1 MRVFFIAIVG
11 IVLALAAGAAF
22 LPMSMAADLA
32 SSRFPDFKFQQ
43 ASGSVWD
50 GKLTQVAYGSQFI
63 GDLDVKTELLPLL
76 GGKVSGKLGLK
87 RDGFS
92 GTADVAFG
100 LGGDGLEMK
109 NVKVEGNTA
118 LVPGMPSALARS
130 DGKFSLDVKDL
141 KFVDSLCE
149 SATGEVWTDA
159 LTKVSIKGWV
169 GPELRGPVTC
179 EGGHMQAQAGGTAVT
194 GEDVLAILSI
204 SQHLDMELTAT
215 ISNVTPGAAK
225 ALADI
230 GFVPEGDKLVLKQ
243 AVGGR

>member
-1 MRVFFIAIVG
+1 MRVFIIAVVG
-11 IVLALAAGAAF
+11 IVAALAAGAAF
-22 LPMSMAADLA
+22 LPMSMAADMA
-32 SSRFPDFKFQQ
+32 SSRFPDFKFQE

-50 GKLTQVAYGSQFI
+50 GKLRQVAYGSQFI

-76 GGKVSGKLGLK
+76 GGKAAGKLGLK
-87 RDGFS
+87 REGFAGS
-92 GTADVAFG
+92 ADVAFG

-109 NVKVEGNTA
+109 NLKVEGNTA
-118 LVPGMPSALARS
+118 LVPGMPSALART
-130 DGKFSLDVKDL
+130 DGKFSLDVKDVT
-141 KFVDSLCE
+141 FVDSLCE

-159 LTKVSIKGWV
+159 LTKVNIRGWV

-215 ISNVTPGAAK
+215 VSNATPAAAR
-225 ALADI
+225 ALGEI
-230 GFVPEGDKLVLKQ
+230 GFVAEGDKLVLKQ
-243 AVGGR
+243 AMGGG